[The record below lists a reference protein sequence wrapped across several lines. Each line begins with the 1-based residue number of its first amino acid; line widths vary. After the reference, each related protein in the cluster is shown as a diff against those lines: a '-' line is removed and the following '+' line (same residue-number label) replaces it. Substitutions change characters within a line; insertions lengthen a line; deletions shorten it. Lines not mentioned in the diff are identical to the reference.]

1 MLFMQNTETDRRL
14 RQPRQHDLIVIGS
27 GGGLVTL
34 DRALAAGLDC
44 ALIEKGRFGGTC
56 LTRGCIPT
64 KVLTTAATLAMD
76 ARQGSRIGVDS
87 ANIRLNWQIL
97 SRRVQTRV
105 NQRFAVED
113 YYRSQPNCHV
123 YTGSATFTKDGAI
136 EVGYDDGREPDLLA
150 SGRIVIATGGRT
162 RVDPLPG
169 LTDDMYLTSET
180 LFAEKWPTAPPRRL
194 LILGGG
200 PVGVEFAHIFHE
212 AGSRVFLAQ
221 RNIRLLPPAEPAI
234 SGQLLEALR
243 ARGIEVHTD
252 TVCDEVTRAAN
263 GDILCR
269 LRERTGGHLTTVVC
283 DKILLATGIVPHA
296 GLHPERAG
304 ILTDA
309 GGWIRTNEYLETSR
323 PGVWSIGDANGRF
336 SFRHVVNQEAI
347 CLADN
352 LFPETRTTSAAGGG
366 LRTMRYD
373 AVPQVTFSAPEVA
386 HAGLTAEAAKAAGCH
401 IRVARRRYSQT
412 AKGFALGHEAGTPE
426 DGLVLLIIDAG
437 ETPGRLLGA
446 HIIGPEAALL
456 LQPLLLLLGAHA
468 ADSRDHVARM
478 NAIMTPHP
486 ALSEAVFWAV
496 SELGG
501 AQEA

>member
-1 MLFMQNTETDRRL
+1 MQNTGTDRRF

-34 DRALAAGLDC
+34 DRALAAGHDC

-76 ARQGSRIGVDS
+76 ARRGARIGVETEH
-87 ANIRLNWQIL
+87 ARLNWQTL
-97 SRRVQTRV
+97 SRRVQSRV
-105 NQRFAVED
+105 SQRFSVED

-123 YTGSATFTKDGAI
+123 YTGSAAFTEDGLL
-136 EVGYDDGREPDLLA
+136 EVSYEDGRVPDLLA
-150 SGRIVIATGGRT
+150 GRRIVIATGGRT

-169 LTDDMYLTSET
+169 LTDDMFLTSET
-180 LFAEKWPTAPPRRL
+180 LFAEKWPRTPPERL

-200 PVGVEFAHIFHE
+200 PVGVEFAHVFHE
-212 AGSRVFLAQ
+212 AGSRVSLAQ
-221 RNIRLLPPAEPAI
+221 RNVRLLPAAEPEI
-234 SGQLLEALR
+234 SRQLLEALG

-269 LRERTGGHLTTVVC
+269 LRGRTSGLLTTVVC
-283 DKILLATGIVPHA
+283 DAILLATGIVPHD

-304 ILTDA
+304 IQTDA
-309 GGWIRTNEYLETSR
+309 RGWIRTNEFLETSR
-323 PGVWSIGDANGRF
+323 PGVWAIGDINGRY
-336 SFRHVVNQEAI
+336 SFRHVANQEAI

-352 LFPETRTTSAAGGG
+352 LFPETRTAGEAGAG
-366 LRTMRYD
+366 PRPMRYD
-373 AVPQVTFSAPEVA
+373 AVPCVTFSAPEVA
-386 HAGLTAEAAKAAGCH
+386 HAGLTAEAAGAAGYR
-401 IRVARRRYSQT
+401 IRVARRRFSQT
-412 AKGFALGHEAGTPE
+412 AKGYALGHEAGTPG

-446 HIIGPEAALL
+446 HIIGHEAALL
-456 LQPLLLLLGAHA
+456 LQPLLLLLGAPA

-501 AQEA
+501 AQDA